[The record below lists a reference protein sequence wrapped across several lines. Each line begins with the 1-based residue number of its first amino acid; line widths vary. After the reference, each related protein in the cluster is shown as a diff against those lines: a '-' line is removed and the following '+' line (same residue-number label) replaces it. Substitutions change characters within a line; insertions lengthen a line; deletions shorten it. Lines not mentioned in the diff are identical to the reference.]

1 MSQIQKGYP
10 VRPCE
15 IPAMAN
21 WKPDVDFHDVGK
33 VNGIDFPAT
42 VRSSKFSQFKDIEGM
57 DPLQI
62 PLWKFCIKAL
72 TIHGYVA

>member
-1 MSQIQKGYP
+1 MT
-10 VRPCE
+10 
-15 IPAMAN
+15 N

-33 VNGIDFPAT
+33 VNGIDFPTT

-62 PLWKFCIKAL
+62 PYGNFCIKAL